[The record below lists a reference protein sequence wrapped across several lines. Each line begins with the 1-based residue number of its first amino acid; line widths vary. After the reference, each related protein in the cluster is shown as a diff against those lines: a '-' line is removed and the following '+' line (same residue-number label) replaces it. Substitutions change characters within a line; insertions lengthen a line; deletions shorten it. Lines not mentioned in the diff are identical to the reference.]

1 MNMMFNLMAVFKNT
15 VKNNEEILGQEITVN
30 NREEYLGEQITNASD
45 TIAGA
50 IEKMDMTV
58 TKYIEDTRLNEK
70 TAIDWP
76 GKFIVVYN
84 KCISL
89 GPDPKVSES
98 RRRTYIRQVQ
108 SFINELKVFSSI
120 IKKEWLPTAKNSHYW
135 T

>member
-76 GKFIVVYN
+76 GKFIVVYFAG
-84 KCISL
+84 S
-89 GPDPKVSES
+89 GSES
-98 RRRTYIRQVQ
+98 FRITTSDVH
-108 SFINELKVFSSI
+108 STSSEFH
-120 IKKEWLPTAKNSHYW
+120 K
-135 T
+135 